1 MQESSVTVEEV
12 RQAQEYLQT
21 GMTESE
27 GKNFKDAS
35 ESFKKSASVHPF
47 DEKHIDELEKKLQAG
62 GFKKQQECMAYMGC
76 AAVHLKQLI
85 AELSEEQQADVPVD
99 EQLLTVFKDWD

>member
-1 MQESSVTVEEV
+1 MQESPVTVEEV
-12 RQAQEYLQT
+12 RKAQEYFKT
-21 GMTESE
+21 GATQSE
-27 GKNFKDAS
+27 EKDFNDAS

-47 DEKHIDELEKKLQAG
+47 DANHVDELERKLKAG

-85 AELSEEQQADVPVD
+85 AELSDRQKAEVPVD
-99 EQLLTVFKDWD
+99 EQLIEVFNDWE

>member
-12 RQAQEYLQT
+12 REAQEYLKT

-27 GKNFKDAS
+27 EKNFNEAGDA
-35 ESFKKSASVHPF
+35 FKKSASIHPF
-47 DEKHIDELEKKLQAG
+47 DEKHVDELEKKLKAG

-76 AAVHLKQLI
+76 AAVHLKELI
-85 AELSEEQQADVPVD
+85 AQLSDEQKAEVPVD
-99 EQLLTVFKDWD
+99 EQLITVFKDWD